1 MAAKHI
7 LVVDDEIGIREL
19 LRDILQDEGYR
30 VQLAENAAAARAA
43 RLQERPDLVL
53 LDIWMP
59 DCDGITL
66 LKEWVNSSLLTMPVV
81 MMSGHGT
88 IDTAVEATRIGAFD
102 FLEKPIAL
110 QKLLKT
116 VSTALKHG
124 EQRPKS
130 AMNLASL
137 GKSPIITA
145 LKERLDKIAANV
157 IPAPVLLIGPKGS
170 GAELCAR
177 YLQEADS
184 PWLALSDY
192 ARLAHEPMDVLEGLR
207 GGVLFIA
214 ELTELNKAEQKG
226 LLLLI
231 AKSDKYRVRV
241 VCATSEN
248 LPRLQAEGLFDY
260 NLYQT
265 LTASSLTMPALNDHK
280 EDIPDLVVAIT
291 HLQLELAGMDYREFD
306 VAALNALR
314 NADWPGDLAQLDAV
328 LRNLLQTS
336 LGEKIG
342 LEDVKRVLHQF
353 DDRQVMGSTDL
364 TVAVQV
370 QSEQSV
376 SLSMDSGLYDQPL
389 REARDDFE
397 RRYFE
402 HHIKLV
408 AHNMSKLAEI
418 AGLERTHLYRKLKQ
432 LGIKIKA

>member
-157 IPAPVLLIGPKGS
+157 SPAPVLLIGPKGS

-265 LTASSLTMPALNDHK
+265 LTASSLSMPALNDHK

-314 NADWPGDLAQLDAV
+314 NGDWPGDLAQLDAV
-328 LRNLLQTS
+328 IRNLLQTS

-353 DDRQVMGSTDL
+353 DDRQVMGSTEL
-364 TVAVQV
+364 TVAVQI

-376 SLSMDSGLYDQPL
+376 SLSLDSSLFDQPL